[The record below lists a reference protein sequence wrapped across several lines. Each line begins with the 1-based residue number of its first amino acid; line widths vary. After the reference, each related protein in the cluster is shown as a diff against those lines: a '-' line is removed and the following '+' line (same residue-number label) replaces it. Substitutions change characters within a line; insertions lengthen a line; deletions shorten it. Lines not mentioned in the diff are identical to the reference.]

1 MKLVTYQQTD
11 QIGYI
16 SLNRPEKRNALNSEM
31 VTELK
36 AAFTLAAE
44 DADCKVVVLK
54 GEGAAFSA
62 GADLAYLQ
70 QLQENSYEENYADSS
85 HLKELFEQIYWHDKV
100 VIAQVEGHAI
110 AGGCGLATVC
120 DFVFSV
126 PEASFGYTE
135 VKIGFIPAI
144 VMFFLLRK
152 VNEKT
157 AKELLLTGK
166 LFTAEKAL
174 GYGLINEIVQPEDM
188 EAHVNKFA
196 GKLVAQCSGQ
206 SLQTTKQMISDIQ
219 SMKDREALDYAAQM
233 NAKARGNEDCKKGI
247 SAFLNKEKIDWT
259 NKGN

>member
-1 MKLVTYQQTD
+1 MKLVSFHTQN

-16 SLNRPEKRNALNSEM
+16 TLNRPEKRNALNSEM

-36 AAFTLAAE
+36 EAFKQAS
-44 DADCKVVVLK
+44 DDDSCKVIVLK
-54 GEGAAFSA
+54 AEGAAFSA

-85 HLKELFEQIYWHDKV
+85 HLKGLFEQIYWHDKV

-152 VNEKT
+152 VDEKT

-166 LFTAEKAL
+166 LFSAEKAL
-174 GYGLINEIVQPEDM
+174 NYGLLNEVVAADAM
-188 EAHVNKFA
+188 EEHVNKFA
-196 GKLVAQCSGQ
+196 GKLVTQCSGQ
-206 SLQTTKQMISDIQ
+206 SLRITKLMIAEIQ
-219 SMKDREALDYAAQM
+219 SMEGKEALDYAAQM

-247 SAFLNKEKIDWT
+247 SAFLQKEKIDWS
-259 NKGN
+259 NNPS

>member
-1 MKLVTYQQTD
+1 MKLVSFHTQN

-16 SLNRPEKRNALNSEM
+16 TLNRPEKRNALNSEM

-36 AAFTLAAE
+36 EAFKQAS
-44 DADCKVVVLK
+44 DDDSCKVIVLK
-54 GEGAAFSA
+54 AEGAAFSA

-85 HLKELFEQIYWHDKV
+85 HLKGLFEQIYWHDKV

-152 VNEKT
+152 VDEKT

-166 LFTAEKAL
+166 LFSAEKAL
-174 GYGLINEIVQPEDM
+174 NYGLLNEVVTADDM
-188 EAHVNKFA
+188 EEHVNKFA

-206 SLQTTKQMISDIQ
+206 SLRITKLMIAEIQ
-219 SMKDREALDYAAQM
+219 SMEGKEALDYAAQM

-247 SAFLNKEKIDWT
+247 SAFLQKEKIDWS
-259 NKGN
+259 NNPS